1 MKSKIINLVL
11 GVLVT
16 LIIFALLSGC
26 SSKTSPN
33 IQTDIQF
40 SADPIANNILKSL
53 DDNDYAGF
61 SKDFNQTMKNTL
73 NQTAFDKFYS
83 QMKTAVGDYQ
93 SDVFVSAATQ
103 NGAVTIQYI
112 VQYSNE
118 PAGAMMVLVL
128 QINNG
133 TYEVQ
138 GLNFDS
144 PNLRGQ
150 PIDVNKVRAYADS
163 ETENILVSL
172 NNNGFVD
179 FSKDLDQ
186 AMKNAMPQTGF
197 DKLYKQIQSAVGNYQ
212 SKEFGTVS
220 MLNNIVTIK
229 YHAKYTLEP
238 GGVWVTISFD
248 SDQKVAGLYFNS
260 PKLQ

>member
-1 MKSKIINLVL
+1 VKSKIINLVL

-40 SADPIANNILKSL
+40 SADPIANNILMSL
-53 DDNDYAGF
+53 NNNDYAGF
-61 SKDFNQTMKNTL
+61 SKDFDQTMKNTL

-83 QMKTAVGDYQ
+83 QMKTEVGDYQ

-112 VQYSNE
+112 ARYSKE
-118 PAGAMMVLVL
+118 LAGVMMVLVL
-128 QINNG
+128 QMNKG

-163 ETENILVSL
+163 ETENILTSL
-172 NNNGFVD
+172 NNNDYTGF
-179 FSKDLDQ
+179 SIDLDQ
-186 AMKNAMPQTGF
+186 VMKNAMPQTGF
-197 DKLYKQIQSAVGNYQ
+197 DKLYKQIQSTVGNYQ
-212 SKEFGTVS
+212 SKEFGSVL
-220 MLNNIVTIK
+220 MQNNILTVK
-229 YHAKYTLEP
+229 YHTGYSLEP